1 MFKKYKV
8 FAESDE
14 MNVTFDCRTVE
25 QASEKYFLLMDMGG
39 FKSGHVMDNET
50 GEVYAHFD
58 QCGNWLTSHTN
69 TGNWGE

>member
-1 MFKKYKV
+1 MFKKYRV
-8 FAESDE
+8 FAESDD

-25 QASEKYFLLMDMGG
+25 QASEKYLLLIEMES
-39 FKSGHVMDNET
+39 FKGGHVMDNET

-58 QCGNWLTSHTN
+58 QCGNWLNAYTK

>member
-39 FKSGHVMDNET
+39 FKCGHVMDNET
-50 GEVYAHFD
+50 GEIYAHFD
-58 QCGNWLTSHTN
+58 REHGGLTC
-69 TGNWGE
+69 WVAE

>member
-14 MNVTFDCRTVE
+14 MNVTFDCRTVD

-39 FKSGHVMDNET
+39 FKCGHGMDNET
-50 GEVYAHFD
+50 GEIYAHFD
-58 QCGNWLTSHTN
+58 REHGGLT
-69 TGNWGE
+69 WWVAE

>member
-14 MNVTFDCRTVE
+14 MNVTFECLTVE
-25 QASEKYFLLMDMGG
+25 QATEKYFLLMDMGG

-58 QCGNWLTSHTN
+58 REHGGLTC
-69 TGNWGE
+69 WVAE

>member
-50 GEVYAHFD
+50 GEIYAHFD
-58 QCGNWLTSHTN
+58 REHGGLTC
-69 TGNWGE
+69 WVAE

>member
-1 MFKKYKV
+1 MAKKYRV

-39 FKSGHVMDNET
+39 YKSGYVMDNET
-50 GEVYAHFD
+50 GEIYANFEINN
-58 QCGNWLTSHTN
+58 GWLSN
-69 TGNWGE
+69 NSVVGNWGA

>member
-14 MNVTFDCRTVE
+14 MNVTFDCRTAE

-50 GEVYAHFD
+50 GEIYAHFD
-58 QCGNWLTSHTN
+58 REHGGLTC
-69 TGNWGE
+69 WVAE